1 MVRNPPIANL
11 QTVSGYKPTRQQ
23 LLEMIRKYIIPT
35 LLFVLYI
42 LSIIATLFLLT
53 GGIFE
58 IIDQV
63 NGEFTLYNQTSS
75 LTSKQIILF
84 SVIWTSVFAFISVK
98 IIKSIMIN
106 DRKNAIIF
114 SVLTWVSLFLILYI
128 DSLFRVTF

>member
-1 MVRNPPIANL
+1 
-11 QTVSGYKPTRQQ
+11 
-23 LLEMIRKYIIPT
+23 MIRKYIIPT

-42 LSIIATLFLLT
+42 LSIITTLFLLT

-114 SVLTWVSLFLILYI
+114 SVLTWVSLFLMLYI
-128 DSLFRVTF
+128 DSLFRLTF